1 MKEAV
6 IEISFALATLVVI
19 FEITIALVFGSFISK
34 AKIKAYLDERWD
46 RFERNGSIIG
56 YYFKYDGMFIA
67 EHHETILSKYYVSG
81 MGRVWRWSKA
91 HRRINELYKRL
102 EKK

>member
-1 MKEAV
+1 MKETV
-6 IEISFALATLVVI
+6 IEISFALAALVVI
-19 FEITIALVFGSFISK
+19 FEIAITLVFGSFVSR
-34 AKIKAYLDERWD
+34 AKIKAYLDERGD

-67 EHHETILSKYYVSG
+67 EHPEAVLSKYYVRG

-91 HRRINELYKRL
+91 HRRIEELYKRL
-102 EKK
+102 GKK